1 MPEALQ
7 ALPGQLSEIFAEPTS
22 NLTAALILYGIIGL
36 AALILLL
43 LGILYLMATPE
54 DEESEAPQGAQEAT
68 GIAPEE
74 AGQRTPAPERRPK
87 VRRVWSLR
95 TFLMVFAVSTAIVLA
110 AWLLAGYTTSSSA
123 VCEECHVE
131 GPHVA
136 SEAGNDPHEVTR
148 CVSCHEP
155 GGVFGR
161 FVTSVPSRIVHYAAQ
176 TVGSSATDEYGR
188 VTSSSCLVC
197 HESDIGEITL
207 DEQRGLRMSH
217 VEPLDAAAPCL
228 DCHTPVDGIVSVHNA
243 GMDPCLQCHDAKT
256 ASSECETCH
265 DKTATAAAWASS
277 TDLAK
282 QQIPNVKCGG
292 CHDEQKECDTCHGMR
307 MPHTREFMASAHA
320 RAGAVNFWY
329 DGGDTCV
336 KCHTDTRRPC
346 TKCHTTLLGKGHL
359 PTMAS
364 QHQSADGNSCNGCHQ
379 RFAPTPSRDFCVD
392 MCHSDIAIQESP
404 R

>member
-43 LGILYLMATPE
+43 LGILYLMATPD
-54 DEESEAPQGAQEAT
+54 DEESMAEEGAEQAPGAAPIAAAT
-68 GIAPEE
+68 QSTAPE
-74 AGQRTPAPERRPK
+74 ARPK
-87 VRRVWSLR
+87 VRRVWSWR
-95 TFLMVFAVSTAIVLA
+95 TFLLVIGTSAAVVLS

-123 VCEECHVE
+123 VCEECHIE

-136 SEAGNDPHEVTR
+136 SEGGDDPHEVVR

-161 FVTSVPSRIVHYAAQ
+161 YVTSVPSRLLHYATQ
-176 TVGSSATDEYGR
+176 TAGSTATDEYGR

-197 HESDIGEITL
+197 HDSDIAEVTL
-207 DEQRGLRMSH
+207 DEKRGLRMSH
-217 VEPLDAAAPCL
+217 VEPLDVSAPCL

-243 GMDPCLQCHDAKT
+243 GMDPCLPCHDAKT
-256 ASSECETCH
+256 ASSDCDTCH
-265 DKTATAAAWASS
+265 DKTATAAAWSS
-277 TDLAK
+277 SAALAK
-282 QQIPNVKCGG
+282 QQIPNVRCGG
-292 CHDEQKECDTCHGMR
+292 CHDEKKECDTCHGMR

-329 DGGDTCV
+329 DDGDTCV

-346 TKCHTTLLGKGHL
+346 TKCHTSLLGKGHL
-359 PTMAS
+359 PNQS
-364 QHQSADGNSCNGCHQ
+364 QVHKSAAEDACNRCHL
-379 RFAPTPSRDFCVD
+379 RWAPTPSRDFCKDV
-392 MCHSDIAIQESP
+392 CHTDIAIQESP